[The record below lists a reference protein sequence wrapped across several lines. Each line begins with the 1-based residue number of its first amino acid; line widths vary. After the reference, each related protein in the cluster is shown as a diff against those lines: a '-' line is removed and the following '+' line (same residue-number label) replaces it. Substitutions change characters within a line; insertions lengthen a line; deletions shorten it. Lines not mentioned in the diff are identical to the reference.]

1 MHIEGR
7 GRMGGEEL
15 TSAIVMTTGTAR
27 CSDEGVGNIGASS
40 RRKPDAALAAARC
53 MHHGTVAQRPR
64 ETV

>member
-1 MHIEGR
+1 
-7 GRMGGEEL
+7 MGGEEL

-40 RRKPDAALAAARC
+40 RRKPDVALAVARC
-53 MHHGTVAQRPR
+53 THHGTAAQRPR